1 MPWNG
6 MQQVPLPAQKKC
18 ISMIVFVT
26 FASNVFT
33 KALLDPPAS
42 FWMLKSCRTLLPL
55 SQSNYEKTKKAS
67 KKEKL
72 TNHFSSHIPEC
83 KRWIHAFLDLS
94 RTASPPWLSL
104 QSEDQRCIS
113 RSLNRGHS
121 TSVSSER
128 SLLSCTAQNLMSLW
142 FENLFVLYI
151 RVHLGLRWNSLRCLL
166 PIGNQSLRKMR
177 QLPEFWN
184 HHQIQCQM
192 LMLFVC
198 LHTW

>member
-1 MPWNG
+1 

-33 KALLDPPAS
+33 KALLDPPAF
-42 FWMLKSCRTLLPL
+42 FWMLKSRRTLSPL
-55 SQSNYEKTKKAS
+55 SQSNYETTKKAS
-67 KKEKL
+67 KKKKL
-72 TNHFSSHIPEC
+72 TNHFFLSYIPEC
-83 KRWIHAFLDLS
+83 KHRIHAFLDLS
-94 RTASPPWLSL
+94 RTASPPLLSL
-104 QSEDQRCIS
+104 QSEDQSCIS
-113 RSLNRGHS
+113 HSLNRGHS

-151 RVHLGLRWNSLRCLL
+151 GVHLGLRWNSPCCLL
-166 PIGNQSLRKMR
+166 PIGYQSSCKMR
-177 QLPEFWN
+177 QLPEFLSR
-184 HHQIQCQM
+184 HQIQCQM